1 MFHCIPAGTGL
12 CEPRQKGDLE
22 LGKEKKGEVMM
33 FGRNDVIGSLLGLW
47 GVYPPKPLLIAAYF
61 WGI

>member
-1 MFHCIPAGTGL
+1 
-12 CEPRQKGDLE
+12 
-22 LGKEKKGEVMM
+22 M